1 MSHSSHKISRRA
13 LLSGMA
19 ASGLAVALVPEAF
32 ALPPVPASPI
42 QPSRAQR
49 WSGMRSANDWPIGAD
64 TTTQLVEGAGI
75 DVTLTTGAPSVVLL
89 HALRR
94 INYELVSL
102 RPGDVSGL
110 QYDRNV
116 ASPQRSNLLSGT
128 AFLFRESFLPYGST
142 GNLFPD
148 EIVVL
153 EDIVA
158 ESRGVLAWGGHLMVP
173 DQSLIYLAKGPTAP
187 EVGRLRSHFDMV
199 DHVDASGGAG
209 TVDAY
214 LPERRAAAV
223 RELRRRR

>member
-1 MSHSSHKISRRA
+1 
-13 LLSGMA
+13 
-19 ASGLAVALVPEAF
+19 
-32 ALPPVPASPI
+32 
-42 QPSRAQR
+42 
-49 WSGMRSANDWPIGAD
+49 MRSANDWPIGAAAAAQ
-64 TTTQLVEGAGI
+64 TVEGAGI

-102 RPGDVSGL
+102 RPGDVAGL
-110 QYDRNV
+110 QHDRNV

-148 EIVVL
+148 EVVVL

-158 ESRGVLAWGGHLMVP
+158 ESRGVLAWGGHLRVP
-173 DQSLIYLAKGPTAP
+173 DQSLIYLAKGPTSP
-187 EVGRLRSHFDMV
+187 EVGRLQSHFDMV

-209 TVDAY
+209 TIDAY
-214 LPERRAAAV
+214 LPERRAVAR